1 MGSGQSP
8 YSCKV
13 DSGTACSLQKLLHTS
28 FLHPF
33 CPSFLLSR
41 RTRQAR
47 PLCSCF
53 VIAAVAVS
61 VIVRY
66 HNIRSH
72 SSMRSTLANFV
83 LELSTKERVTFLLS
97 HTFLF
102 PAAVVLRPPHC
113 WDSAAAHCCVVFDRC
128 DALSALL
135 ERNAGTAAG
144 NEAAIVCT
152 HGRVSLVVGD
162 STTFA
167 KRNVQSWLMGVLVV
181 GPLVGSILHARAGV
195 SRAERKSV
203 YMEITCR
210 KFGGKRN
217 NRVWAP

>member
-1 MGSGQSP
+1 MGDGWEAGSRHTVAKLIPAQLARYRN
-8 YSCKV
+8 YS
-13 DSGTACSLQKLLHTS
+13 TL
-28 FLHPF
+28 
-33 CPSFLLSR
+33 PSFIPSVPPSFFLDEQGKQGR
-41 RTRQAR
+41 CVR
-47 PLCSCF
+47 
-53 VIAAVAVS
+53 VS
-61 VIVRY
+61 
-66 HNIRSH
+66 SLH

-152 HGRVSLVVGD
+152 HGRASLVVGD
-162 STTFA
+162 RTTFA
-167 KRNVQSWLMGVLVV
+167 KRNVQSWLMGSF
-181 GPLVGSILHARAGV
+181 GGGTIGGEYIARAGWSFE
-195 SRAERKSV
+195 SRK
-203 YMEITCR
+203 
-210 KFGGKRN
+210 KKRVHGN
-217 NRVWAP
+217 HL